1 MRSLTESPS
10 CALAAVGTA
19 MGVTSFVASAAISGG
34 TGGFVAC
41 FVPGE
46 TTAVVTEAGA
56 TSARSGR
63 RECTKWIT

>member
-1 MRSLTESPS
+1 
-10 CALAAVGTA
+10 